1 MDAMS
6 DPTLPIHGRG
16 ASANP
21 ANRFERIAYE
31 RDLEAAPEDEAAP
44 ATILLRDTTRSI
56 IATNDSPDVGFD
68 ASINPYRG
76 CEHGCVYC
84 YARPYHEYLG
94 FSAGLDFETRILVK
108 EDAPELLRRELL
120 APRWQPRVLGI
131 SGVTDAYQPI
141 ERLLGLTRRCLEVLA
156 DFRNPVTIVTKNHL
170 VTRDCDLLGQLAS
183 HYAALVFVSIT
194 TLDVD
199 LCRRMEPRA
208 SHPAAR
214 LAAVRELHEAGVPV
228 GVMAAPIIP
237 GLNDHEIPAILQAAA
252 GAGAT
257 TCGYTV
263 LRLPHGVANLFEQW
277 LTQHFPER
285 KDKVLGRVRDLRGG
299 ELNDARFGTRM
310 KGEGV
315 LAKMIGDLFALA
327 RQKAGLVRKLPRLS
341 AAAFRRPH
349 DQNQLTLFDDVT

>member
-1 MDAMS
+1 MS
-6 DPTLPIHGRG
+6 DPMLPIHGRG
-16 ASANP
+16 ATANP

-31 RDLEAAPEDEAAP
+31 RAPEAATEEEAAP

-94 FSAGLDFETRILVK
+94 FSAGLDFETKILVK

-120 APRWQPRVLGI
+120 SPKWQPRVLGI

-141 ERLLGLTRRCLEVLA
+141 ERRLGLTRRCLEVLA
-156 DFRNPVTIVTKNHL
+156 EFRNPVTVVTKNHL
-170 VTRDCDLLGQLAS
+170 VTRDCDLLGQLAR
-183 HYAALVFVSIT
+183 HHAALVFLSIT
-194 TLDVD
+194 TLEPD

-208 SHPAAR
+208 SHPAGR
-214 LAAVRELHEAGVPV
+214 LAAIRELHHAGIRV

-237 GLNDHEIPAILQAAA
+237 GLNDHEVPAILQAAA
-252 GAGAT
+252 EAGAT

-263 LRLPHGVANLFEQW
+263 LRLPHGVADLFERW

-285 KDKVLGRVRDLRGG
+285 KDKILGRVRDFRGG
-299 ELNDARFGTRM
+299 ELNDTRFGTRM

-315 LAKMIGDLFALA
+315 LAKTIADLFALA
-327 RQKAGLVRKLPRLS
+327 RQKAGLVRRLPPLS
-341 AAAFRRPH
+341 TAEFRRP
-349 DQNQLTLFDDVT
+349 NEGNRPTLFDDIA